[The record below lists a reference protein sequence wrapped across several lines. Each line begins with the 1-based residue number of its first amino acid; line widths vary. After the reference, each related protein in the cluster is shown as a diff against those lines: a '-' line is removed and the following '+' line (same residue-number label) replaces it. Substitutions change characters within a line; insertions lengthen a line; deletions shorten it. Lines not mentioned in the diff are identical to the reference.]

1 MTVRA
6 DVVLTGGKVF
16 KGLKEG
22 FAEAVA
28 VWGGKV
34 LASGSVEEIAP
45 LIGPETT
52 VVPLEGRCAIPGIND
67 GHQHPLSLGLALY
80 QIDLKPDAVG
90 TLDAFLD
97 RVKRH
102 ADDTRQG
109 EWVFGGRYDH
119 FQLDVGR
126 HPHRLELDRVAPNT
140 PVFLKRTCG
149 HMGVANT
156 RALELAGITPE
167 TPDPEGGHIEKDGTG
182 LTGLLQE
189 RAQEVVMKAIPKH
202 DPDHLVDALEAAG
215 KLFLEHGITSVLDAA
230 IGFYNDY
237 GHLVA
242 FQDAYRQGR
251 LPVRSYLA
259 ILGGPAG
266 IEPQARENGMR
277 HGFGDAMLKIGTA
290 KLFGDGSAGGK
301 TAAMSE
307 PYLGEPD
314 NKGLFIYTDA
324 EMERYVAEYHK
335 AGWQIMV
342 HAIGDAAIEQ
352 VLTAY
357 EKADAIAPVK
367 GRRHR
372 IEHCGFVTPD
382 QNRRM
387 KALGIIPAPQPVF
400 IYEFGDL
407 YHKAVGPE
415 RSDVSYPMRTWMDEG
430 MHPIASSDAPVS
442 DFDPFKNFYT
452 MVTRKSAT
460 GTLLGPD
467 QRLTI
472 EEAVSAATLNGAYG
486 SFEEDIKGTL
496 TPGKLADIAVVDRD
510 LFAVEPDDILAAK
523 VDLTLLDG
531 RIVYDRHGAHGP
543 VHG

>member
-1 MTVRA
+1 MAVHA
-6 DVVLTGGKVF
+6 DIVLTGGRVF
-16 KGLKEG
+16 LGLDEG

-34 LASGSVEEIAP
+34 LATGTAEEIAP
-45 LIGPETT
+45 LVGPQTE

-67 GHQHPLSLGLALY
+67 GHQHPLSLGLALF
-80 QIDLKPDAVG
+80 QIDLRPSEVT
-90 TLDAFLD
+90 TLDAFLA
-97 RVKRH
+97 RVKEK
-102 ADDTRQG
+102 ADGTRQG
-109 EWVFGGRYDH
+109 DWVFGGRYDH
-119 FQLDVGR
+119 FQLDAGR

-156 RALELAGITPE
+156 RALELAGITVD
-167 TPDPEGGHIEKDGTG
+167 TPDPEGGHIEKDETG

-189 RAQEVVMKAIPKH
+189 RAQEVVMKAMPKE
-202 DPDHLVDALEAAG
+202 DPGHLVDALEAAG

-266 IEPQARENGMR
+266 IEPIAREHGMM
-277 HGFGDAMLKIGTA
+277 HGFGDPMLKIGTA

-301 TAAMSE
+301 TAAMVE

-314 NKGLFIYTDA
+314 NKGIFIYSDE
-324 EMERYVAEYHK
+324 EMERYIAQYHE

-342 HAIGDAAIEQ
+342 HAIGDACIEQ

-357 EKADAIAPVK
+357 EKADRIAPVK

-387 KALGIIPAPQPVF
+387 KALGLIPAPQPVF
-400 IYEFGDL
+400 LYEFGDL
-407 YHKAVGPE
+407 YHKVLGPE

-442 DFDPFKNFYT
+442 DFNPFKNFYT
-452 MVTRKSAT
+452 MVTRKSAV
-460 GTLLGPD
+460 GTELGPH
-467 QRLTI
+467 QRLTM

-496 TPGKLADIAVVDRD
+496 VPGKLADIAVVDRD
-510 LFAVEPDDILAAK
+510 IFAIAPEEVLPAQ
-523 VDLTLLDG
+523 VDVTLLDG
-531 RIVYDRHGAHGP
+531 KIVHDRHGAHA
-543 VHG
+543 